1 MIEEMFRKFDNDYAG
16 CKCVPK
22 CRPLPP
28 VTDSSMPSEIRNVKG
43 EVMGVRIQSG
53 VNSKFYFDLVDHG
66 ISEDLFKVAL
76 TGKFSLDI
84 IQMSGDVVAT
94 LTSRGEDISKGE
106 LTAVLDDLGVAVE
119 VLVKA
124 GLPSNVYY
132 LKLTFTLDG
141 DDTVYTLFTPGTGL
155 LEVR

>member
-1 MIEEMFRKFDNDYAG
+1 MIEKMFRKFDNNYEG

-28 VTDSSMPSEIRNVKG
+28 VTDSSIPSEIRNVKG

-94 LTSRGEDISKGE
+94 LTSRGEDTSKGE

-141 DDTVYTLFTPGTGL
+141 DDTVYTLFTPSTGL

>member
-1 MIEEMFRKFDNDYAG
+1 MIEEMFRKFDNEYAG

-28 VTDSSMPSEIRNVKG
+28 VTDSSIPSEIRNVKG

-76 TGKFSLDI
+76 TGNFSLDI

-94 LTSRGEDISKGE
+94 LTSRGEDVSKGE

-124 GLPSNVYY
+124 GLPSNVYH
-132 LKLTFTLDG
+132 LKLTFTLEG
-141 DDTVYTLFTPGTGL
+141 DDTTYTLFAPGAGL